1 MTAIEKK
8 NNPYNSIEWSYSK
21 VAYLLDT
28 EEVIWP
34 MCEAVKRAGIWEP
47 AELMEAVISGAVK
60 SWPKVTKRGIKDLFR
75 VLRNQCKMD
84 AATLME
90 AAKLYA

>member
-1 MTAIEKK
+1 MT
-8 NNPYNSIEWSYSK
+8 NNKQIEWAYTK
-21 VAYLLDT
+21 VAFMLDA

-34 MCEAVKRAGIWEP
+34 MCESVKRANIWEP
-47 AELMEAVISGAVK
+47 AELVEAVLTGAVK
-60 SWPKVTKRGIKDLFR
+60 DWPKVTKKGIKGLFK
-75 VLRNQCKMD
+75 VLKNQCNMD

>member
-1 MTAIEKK
+1 MTK
-8 NNPYNSIEWSYSK
+8 SIEWSYTK
-21 VAYLLDT
+21 VAFMLDV

-34 MCEAVKRAGIWEP
+34 MCEAVKRANIWEP
-47 AELMEAVISGAVK
+47 AELVEAVLTGTVK
-60 SWPKVTKRGIKDLFR
+60 TWPKVTKKGIKGLFN
-75 VLRNQCKMD
+75 VLRNQCKVD